1 VSLETRPEVRSMRYK
16 FRLEFI
22 IYLQSVW
29 LFSESIAVSEVVF
42 SEYCRQFGIGIE
54 VFTNSSFFTNIGTF
68 ISMKVTDVRENHQ
81 AIKNGQASDTGNI
94 GHTRHRSQF
103 GGFHRELRLVRWF
116 SQNIALN
123 SVLFAD
129 YCSQFSDFFRV
140 LRVPSTN
147 KINH

>member
-1 VSLETRPEVRSMRYK
+1 MSLETRPEVRSMRYK

-42 SEYCRQFGIGIE
+42 SEYCRQFGAWFSQRIAVSE
-54 VFTNSSFFTNIGTF
+54 VVFS
-68 ISMKVTDVRENHQ
+68 EYC
-81 AIKNGQASDTGNI
+81 
-94 GHTRHRSQF
+94 SQF

-116 SQNIALN
+116 SQSIAVN